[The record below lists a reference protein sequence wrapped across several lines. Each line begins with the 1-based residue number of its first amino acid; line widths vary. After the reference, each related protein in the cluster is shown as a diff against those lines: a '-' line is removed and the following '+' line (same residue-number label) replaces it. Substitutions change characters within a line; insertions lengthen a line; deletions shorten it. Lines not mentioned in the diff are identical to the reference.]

1 MKLADVPENEAER
14 LASLDSFE
22 LSREREARYNE
33 LVELAAFVAH
43 TPMATISVVE
53 ENEIWFKGS
62 IGLEVDGIERP
73 TSICGHTVNR
83 DRMLVIPDTLLDDRF
98 HDNPLVVD
106 PPNVRF
112 YAGTPLIVDD
122 GLAVGTLCVLDTRP
136 RTFLTDERRALQI
149 IANQVVTQLRTDRL
163 ARQVAE
169 AR

>member
-1 MKLADVPENEAER
+1 MELAAVPDNERER
-14 LASLDSFE
+14 LASLDG
-22 LSREREARYNE
+22 LQLARESEARFNE
-33 LVELAAFVAH
+33 LVELAAFVSH
-43 TPMATISVVE
+43 TPMATISVVQ
-53 ENEIWFKGS
+53 ENEIWFKGA
-62 IGLEVDGIERP
+62 IGLAVDGVDRP

-83 DRMLVIPDTLLDDRF
+83 DSMLVVPDTLLDDRF
-98 HDNPLVVD
+98 RDNPLVTD

-149 IANQVVTQLRTDRL
+149 IANQVITQLRTDRL

-169 AR
+169 SA